1 MKSFLK
7 NNSRTLVIIGV
18 VVALFYILSWFNR
31 DKTAEYFNDPE
42 SGQIYVLQEDNSFA
56 VMQLEHLEN
65 DQYFF
70 RNYLFIFQDAI
81 PKRDQILAHE
91 FDLNFM
97 AIYEREEI
105 NRLYQSKRIVR
116 IYPA

>member
-1 MKSFLK
+1 M
-7 NNSRTLVIIGV
+7 IIGV
-18 VVALFYILSWFNR
+18 VLGLFYILSWFNR
-31 DKTAEYFNDPE
+31 DQTTELFNHPE
-42 SGQIYVLQEDNSFA
+42 SGQIYVLQEDNSYA
-56 VMQLEHLEN
+56 VMQLDHVEN

-81 PKRDQILAHE
+81 PKREQILANE